1 MTLFRTFIVWL
12 MLLALPYQ
20 GYASASMMLCAPA
33 VPAASATGQMAM
45 PAGPHDHAAMMA
57 AMQDRQ
63 LDQQQDRQHE
73 ASSDQS
79 SHTGHNHGGIK
90 CGGAACCVAGAPFMA
105 QTIAVPV
112 LPAVSSA
119 IPFYSEFP
127 RAVDLA
133 HPERPP
139 QGNFV

>member
-20 GYASASMMLCAPA
+20 GYASASMMLCAPDA
-33 VPAASATGQMAM
+33 PAASAAGHMAM

-57 AMQDRQ
+57 AMQDQ
-63 LDQQQDRQHE
+63 DQQ

-79 SHTGHNHGGIK
+79 SHAGHNHGGIK
-90 CGGAACCVAGAPFMA
+90 CGGAACCVAGAPFMT

-119 IPFYSEFP
+119 IPFHSEFP

-139 QGNFV
+139 QGNFA

>member
-1 MTLFRTFIVWL
+1 MTLLRTFIVWL
-12 MLLALPYQ
+12 LLLALPYQ
-20 GYASASMMLCAPA
+20 GYASAAMMLCLPAAPA
-33 VPAASATGQMAM
+33 AVGQMAM
-45 PAGPHDHAAMMA
+45 PAGAHDHAAMMA
-57 AMQDRQ
+57 AAQDQ
-63 LDQQQDRQHE
+63 DQE

-79 SHTGHNHGGIK
+79 AHAGHSHGGIK
-90 CGGAACCVAGAPFMA
+90 CGGAACCVAGAPFLA

-119 IPFYSEFP
+119 IPFHSEFP

>member
-1 MTLFRTFIVWL
+1 MTLFRTLIVWL

-20 GYASASMMLCAPA
+20 GYASASMMLCE
-33 VPAASATGQMAM
+33 PAASAAGHMAM
-45 PAGPHDHAAMMA
+45 PDGPHDHAAMMA
-57 AMQDRQ
+57 AMQDQ
-63 LDQQQDRQHE
+63 NLE
-73 ASSDQS
+73 VSSDQS
-79 SHTGHNHGGIK
+79 GHAGHSHGGIK

-105 QTIAVPV
+105 AAIAVPV

-119 IPFYSEFP
+119 IPFHSEFP

>member
-1 MTLFRTFIVWL
+1 MILFRTLIVWL

-20 GYASASMMLCAPA
+20 GYVSAAMMPCAPA
-33 VPAASATGQMAM
+33 APVASATAHKAM

-57 AMQDRQ
+57 AMQDQ
-63 LDQQQDRQHE
+63 NQE
-73 ASSDQS
+73 VSPDQS
-79 SHTGHNHGGIK
+79 AHAGHSHGGIK

-105 QTIAVPV
+105 QAIAVPV

-119 IPFYSEFP
+119 IPFHSEFP

>member
-1 MTLFRTFIVWL
+1 MTLFRTLIVWL
-12 MLLALPYQ
+12 MMLALPYQ

-33 VPAASATGQMAM
+33 APAASAAGYTAM

-57 AMQDRQ
+57 AMQDQ
-63 LDQQQDRQHE
+63 QHE
-73 ASSDQS
+73 ASPGQS
-79 SHTGHNHGGIK
+79 GHAGHSHGGIK

-119 IPFYSEFP
+119 IPFYSQFP
-127 RAVDLA
+127 RVVDLA

>member
-1 MTLFRTFIVWL
+1 MTLFRTLIVWL

-20 GYASASMMLCAPA
+20 GYAAAAMMPCAPA
-33 VPAASATGQMAM
+33 APAAAGHMAM
-45 PAGPHDHAAMMA
+45 PDGPHDHAAMMA
-57 AMQDRQ
+57 AMQDRSQ
-63 LDQQQDRQHE
+63 QASPDQPDH
-73 ASSDQS
+73 A
-79 SHTGHNHGGIK
+79 GHSHGGIK

-139 QGNFV
+139 QGNFA

>member
-20 GYASASMMLCAPA
+20 GYASASMMLCAPTA
-33 VPAASATGQMAM
+33 PATTTGHMDM

-57 AMQDRQ
+57 AMQDH
-63 LDQQQDRQHE
+63 DRQQ
-73 ASSDQS
+73 ASADQS
-79 SHTGHNHGGIK
+79 GHAGHSHGGIK
-90 CGGAACCVAGAPFMA
+90 CGGAACCVAGAPFLA
-105 QTIAVPV
+105 QTMVVPV
-112 LPAVSSA
+112 LPVASSA
-119 IPFYSEFP
+119 IPFHSEFP

>member
-20 GYASASMMLCAPA
+20 GYASASMMLCAPDA
-33 VPAASATGQMAM
+33 PAASATGHMAM
-45 PAGPHDHAAMMA
+45 PAGAHDHAAMMA
-57 AMQDRQ
+57 AMQDQ
-63 LDQQQDRQHE
+63 DQQ

-79 SHTGHNHGGIK
+79 SHAGHTHGGVK

-105 QTIAVPV
+105 QAIAVPV

-119 IPFYSEFP
+119 IPFHSEFP

-139 QGNFV
+139 QGNFA